1 MFTPAESVKYQ
12 SSDIRAF
19 LPDTSSEPLL
29 LPSQCTGCK
38 EGFLTFVS
46 DLQAS
51 DFDLGLVWYET
62 NIWAIIVSTL
72 FYSPFSRVYIM
83 YLL

>member
-1 MFTPAESVKYQ
+1 MFTPAESVNYQ

-29 LPSQCTGCK
+29 LPQCTGCK

-62 NIWAIIVSTL
+62 NIWAIIVSPL
-72 FYSPFSRVYIM
+72 FYSPFSCVDIM

>member
-1 MFTPAESVKYQ
+1 MFTPAESVNYQ

-29 LPSQCTGCK
+29 LPQCTGCK

-51 DFDLGLVWYET
+51 DFDLGLD
-62 NIWAIIVSTL
+62 
-72 FYSPFSRVYIM
+72 
-83 YLL
+83 